1 MLTKARFQEAFLDI
15 PEPDFKKWNV
25 VMISGVQKIIM
36 AKLQADA
43 ESPVTYSVCDT
54 NLMNPQFWIKL
65 ESASLATHV
74 TEEVQ
79 RRAKNFL

>member
-1 MLTKARFQEAFLDI
+1 MLTKTKFQETFLDT
-15 PEPDFKKWNV
+15 PEPEFKKWSV
-25 VMISGVQKIIM
+25 IMIAGIQKIIM
-36 AKLQADA
+36 AKLQADT
-43 ESPVTYSVCDT
+43 ENPVTYSVCDI

-65 ESASLATHV
+65 ENASLATHV